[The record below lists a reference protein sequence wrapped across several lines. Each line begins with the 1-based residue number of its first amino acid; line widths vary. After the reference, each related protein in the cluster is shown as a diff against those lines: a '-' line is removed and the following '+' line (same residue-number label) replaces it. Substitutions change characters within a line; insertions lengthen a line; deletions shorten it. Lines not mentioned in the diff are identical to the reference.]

1 MTAVTESW
9 FPAGNHT
16 YGIILEDDIQVSP
29 HFYAWTKIALLRY
42 RCVYAYGNRESM
54 SLIRL
59 VKVWRTRESRVS
71 AIRDQLV

>member
-29 HFYAWTKIALLRY
+29 HFYAWTKMALLRY
-42 RCVYAYGNRESM
+42 RYVYACD
-54 SLIRL
+54 I
-59 VKVWRTRESRVS
+59 
-71 AIRDQLV
+71 